1 MEAFQEFL
9 RTMEK
14 WVALYVRLSRDD
26 ENEGDSNSIANQIA
40 ILTKYARDHGITNY
54 RIYKDDGYSGTNF
67 DRPGFQEMLSDI
79 EGGFVSTVIVK
90 DMSRFGRNYLEVGMY
105 TEVRFPEYDVR
116 FIAVND
122 GVDSQ
127 REDNDFTP
135 FRNIINE
142 WYAKDTSKKI
152 RAAFRAKGMSGK
164 RISTKAPYGY
174 LRDSEGN
181 LSIDEETAPVV
192 RLIFQLAAEG
202 NGPGKIA
209 RHLRDMEIVTP
220 GTLKFERTG
229 QEKRSEPPCHW
240 ESSTIV
246 KILENRDYL
255 GHTVNFKT
263 TRLSYKSKKMIEN
276 PLEKQVVF
284 ENTHEALVS
293 QETWEIVQ
301 KNRQNR
307 RRPTKMG
314 NMGMF
319 SGLLYC
325 ADCGHTLSLNRTKSW
340 AREQDNYV
348 CGTYKRK
355 KGQCTAHFIRAVVVE
370 QLVLENLREVI
381 SFAREDTDAFVQ
393 QAMSNHMRVK
403 MQEQSQ
409 ARRALEQQNRRI
421 SEIDGII
428 KRLYEDNISGKLTD
442 ERFAKMSADYEREQ
456 ASLQESVEELR
467 KTVETCERQSV
478 NMDSFLK
485 LVKKYTVPDKLFPEL
500 LNAFVEKIVV
510 HAPDKSSGHRTQQ
523 IDIHYNF
530 IGEIGLSHI
539 INKKEPTRYAD
550 NISRRFYQTQTS
562 L

>member
-1 MEAFQEFL
+1 MAIVEAVRDF
-9 RTMEK
+9 MEK

-26 ENEGDSNSIANQIA
+26 DNEGDSNSIAHQVE
-40 ILTKYARDHGITNY
+40 ILKKYAREHGITDY
-54 RIYKDDGYSGTNF
+54 KIYKDDGYSGTSFN
-67 DRPGFQEMLSDI
+67 RPGFQKMLSDI
-79 EGGFVSTVIVK
+79 ENGFVIMVVVK
-90 DMSRFGRNYLEVGMY
+90 DMSRFGRNYLEVGLY
-105 TEVRFPEYDVR
+105 TEIRFPELGVR

-122 GVDSQ
+122 GVDSDNPF
-127 REDNDFTP
+127 DNDFTP

-152 RAAFRAKGMSGK
+152 RAVFRAKGMSGK
-164 RISTKAPYGY
+164 RLSTNTPYGY

-181 LSIDEETAPVV
+181 LSVDPETAPVV

-209 RHLRDMEIVTP
+209 RRLREMEIITP
-220 GTLKFERTG
+220 GTLDFVRTG
-229 QEKRSEPPCHW
+229 RKKRYDPEHPCHW
-240 ESSTIV
+240 HSSTIV
-246 KILENRDYL
+246 SILENRDYL

-263 TRLSYKSKKMIEN
+263 TKLSYKSKKKIEN
-276 PLEKQVVF
+276 PPEKQVVF

-314 NMGMF
+314 DMGMF

-325 ADCGHTLSLNRTKSW
+325 ADCGHALNLNRTKSW
-340 AREQDNYV
+340 AREQDNYT

-355 KGQCTAHFIRAVVVE
+355 KGECTAHFIRAVVLE

-381 SFAREDTDAFVQ
+381 SFAREDTEEFVR
-393 QAMSNHMRVK
+393 QAMSNHMEAQMKEQAQDKRTLAQ
-403 MQEQSQ
+403 QE
-409 ARRALEQQNRRI
+409 RRMA
-421 SEIDGII
+421 EIDGII

-442 ERFAKMSADYEREQ
+442 ERFAKMSADYEQEQ
-456 ASLQESVEELR
+456 ASLRESVTKLR
-467 KTVETCERQSV
+467 NTVEACEQQSV

-485 LVKKYTVPDKLFPEL
+485 LVRKYTVPDKLFPEL
-500 LNAFVEKIVV
+500 LNTFVEKIVV

-530 IGEIGLSHI
+530 IGEISFSHAI
-539 INKKEPTRYAD
+539 DKKETA
-550 NISRRFYQTQTS
+550 
-562 L
+562 

>member
-1 MEAFQEFL
+1 MNRQSVINYPCNDSE
-9 RTMEK
+9 TGK
-14 WVALYVRLSRDD
+14 WAALYVRLSRDD
-26 ENEGDSNSIANQIA
+26 DNEGDSNSIAHQIE
-40 ILTKYARDHGITNY
+40 ILKKYAKDHNITRY
-54 RIYKDDGYSGTNF
+54 KVYKDDGFSGTNF
-67 DRPGFQEMLSDI
+67 NRPGFQEMLSDI
-79 EGGFVSTVIVK
+79 ENGLVSMVIVK

-105 TEVRFPEYDVR
+105 TEIRFPEFDVR

-122 GVDSQ
+122 GVDSE

-152 RAAFRAKGMSGK
+152 RAVFKAKGMSGK
-164 RISTKAPYGY
+164 RLSTQSPYGY

-181 LSIDEETAPVV
+181 LMTDPETAPVV

-209 RHLRDMEIVTP
+209 RRLREMEIVTP
-220 GTLKFERTG
+220 GTLEFERTG
-229 QEKRSEPPCHW
+229 RTRRYDPEHPCFW
-240 ESSTIV
+240 LSSTIV
-246 KILENRDYL
+246 HILNNRDYL

-263 TRLSYKSKKMIEN
+263 TKKSYKSKKKIQN
-276 PLEKQVVF
+276 PEEKQVVF

-293 QETWEIVQ
+293 QETWEVVQ
-301 KNRQNR
+301 KNRENR
-307 RRPTKMG
+307 RRPTRMG
-314 NMGMF
+314 DMGLF

-325 ADCGHTLSLNRTKSW
+325 ADCGHTLNLNRTKSW
-340 AREQDNYV
+340 AREQDNYT

-355 KGQCTAHFIRAVVVE
+355 KGECTAHFIRAVVLE

-381 SFAREDTDAFVQ
+381 SFAREDTEGFVR
-393 QAMSNHMRVK
+393 QAMSNRMAAQ
-403 MQEQSQ
+403 MQEQAQ
-409 ARRALEQQNRRI
+409 ARRTLEQQDRRI
-421 SEIDGII
+421 AEIDGII

-442 ERFAKMSADYEREQ
+442 ERFSKMSADYEREQ
-456 ASLQESVEELR
+456 AGLQASVEELR
-467 KTVETCERQSV
+467 ESVAACEQQSV

-500 LNAFVEKIVV
+500 LHAFVEKIVV

-530 IGEIGLSHI
+530 IGEIGLSHTI
-539 INKKEPTRYAD
+539 DKKEPA
-550 NISRRFYQTQTS
+550 
-562 L
+562 

>member
-79 EGGFVSTVIVK
+79 EGGFVRTVIVK

-152 RAAFRAKGMSGK
+152 RAVFRAKGMSGE
-164 RISTKAPYGY
+164 RISTKTPYGY
-174 LRDSEGN
+174 LRDSEGH
-181 LSIDEETAPVV
+181 LSVDPETAPVV
-192 RLIFQLAAEG
+192 RLIFQMSAEG

-209 RHLRDMEIVTP
+209 RHLRELEILTP
-220 GTLKFERTG
+220 GMLAHQRTG
-229 QEKRSEPPCHW
+229 RPGRCDLDHPYHW
-240 ESSTIV
+240 NATTIAN
-246 KILENRDYL
+246 ILGNQDYL
-255 GHTVNFKT
+255 GNTVNFKT
-263 TRLSYKSKKMIEN
+263 FKKSFKSKKIVRN
-276 PLEKQVVF
+276 PSEARVVF

-293 QETWEIVQ
+293 KETWEIVQ

-307 RRPTKMG
+307 CRPTKMG
-314 NMGMF
+314 DMGMF

-325 ADCGHTLSLNRTKSW
+325 ADCGHTLHLNRTKSW
-340 AREQDNYV
+340 ARDKDNYT
-348 CGTYKRK
+348 CGTYKRE
-355 KGQCTAHFIRAVVVE
+355 KGQCTAHFIRAVVLE

-393 QAMSNHMRVK
+393 QAMSNHMRVQ
-403 MQEQSQ
+403 MREQAQ
-409 ARRALEQQNRRI
+409 ARRTLEQQERRV

-442 ERFAKMSADYEREQ
+442 ERFVKMSADYEREQ
-456 ASLQESVEELR
+456 ADLEASIGELR
-467 KTVETCERQSV
+467 QTVEACEQQSV
-478 NMDSFLK
+478 NLDSFLK
-485 LVKKYTVPDKLFPEL
+485 LVRKYTVPDKLFPEL
-500 LNAFVEKIVV
+500 LRAFVEKIVV
-510 HAPDKSSGHRTQQ
+510 HAPDYSSGQRTQQ

-530 IGEIGLSHI
+530 IGEIGFSHTVH
-539 INKKEPTRYAD
+539 KRESA
-550 NISRRFYQTQTS
+550 
-562 L
+562 

>member
-1 MEAFQEFL
+1 
-9 RTMEK
+9 
-14 WVALYVRLSRDD
+14 
-26 ENEGDSNSIANQIA
+26 
-40 ILTKYARDHGITNY
+40 
-54 RIYKDDGYSGTNF
+54 
-67 DRPGFQEMLSDI
+67 
-79 EGGFVSTVIVK
+79 
-90 DMSRFGRNYLEVGMY
+90 
-105 TEVRFPEYDVR
+105 
-116 FIAVND
+116 
-122 GVDSQ
+122 
-127 REDNDFTP
+127 
-135 FRNIINE
+135 
-142 WYAKDTSKKI
+142 
-152 RAAFRAKGMSGK
+152 
-164 RISTKAPYGY
+164 
-174 LRDSEGN
+174 
-181 LSIDEETAPVV
+181 
-192 RLIFQLAAEG
+192 
-202 NGPGKIA
+202 
-209 RHLRDMEIVTP
+209 
-220 GTLKFERTG
+220 
-229 QEKRSEPPCHW
+229 
-240 ESSTIV
+240 
-246 KILENRDYL
+246 
-255 GHTVNFKT
+255 
-263 TRLSYKSKKMIEN
+263 MIEN

-314 NMGMF
+314 DMGMF

-355 KGQCTAHFIRAVVVE
+355 KGQCTAHFIRAMVVE

-409 ARRALEQQNRRI
+409 ARRALEQQKRRI

-456 ASLQESVEELR
+456 ASLRESVEELR

-485 LVKKYTVPDKLFPEL
+485 LVKKYTVPDKLFAEL